1 MKNRIFKWLVHHCQK
16 IICVVLFLSCVITV
30 YYGHIKDRMYQK
42 IINTIKSEN
51 ELIADTNSGIWSFAR
66 RDNLEFLLDNTQS
79 NRLLQL
85 NAINLSSFVVM
96 QYTDSYSFC
105 LCWVTFIHQITSIK
119 LSIDNEGDSVTIE
132 IPDMVQ
138 KQHLAE
144 SQSFICHGYADI
156 VEKNNK
162 LYNFLKKM
170 NDGERIYVVFLCGEK
185 KVGELA
191 EKRVRI
197 VKFSESPS
205 GANIHTRFE

>member
-66 RDNLEFLLDNTQS
+66 RDNLEFLLDNIQS

-132 IPDMVQ
+132 IPDMVLSIFENAFQ
-138 KQHLAE
+138 D
-144 SQSFICHGYADI
+144 SFIELHAPAFFVTRACSRHEAQIKHFRYVI
-156 VEKNNK
+156 TFQFRKEEEKHIH
-162 LYNFLKKM
+162 YPCKM
-170 NDGERIYVVFLCGEK
+170 NAKIIP
-185 KVGELA
+185 
-191 EKRVRI
+191 RVH
-197 VKFSESPS
+197 VNSTQY
-205 GANIHTRFE
+205 N